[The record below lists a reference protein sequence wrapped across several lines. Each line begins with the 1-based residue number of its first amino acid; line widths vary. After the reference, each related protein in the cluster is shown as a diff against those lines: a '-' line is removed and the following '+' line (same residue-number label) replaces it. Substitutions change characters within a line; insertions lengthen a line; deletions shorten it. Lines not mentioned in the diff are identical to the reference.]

1 MGLTNYG
8 EGSVYR
14 DGQGWRVAVYVD
26 GKRKVVRAKTKAEAL
41 QKRRELYTQKD
52 SGTLS
57 TGKGYTLTSWL
68 DHWLNN
74 IADIRD
80 YTKAGYQFR
89 IKQIIDPTIGKIQLE
104 KLRPEHLEALYV
116 SMKDGTH
123 PRVTKPLAPAGIR
136 QTHSIIRRALK
147 IANQRGLVSRNVAL
161 LVDTPSVPKQKTE
174 ALSTEDAMKLLQAAK
189 GRPDEARWVAALLL
203 GLRPGEALGL
213 TWDCIDFDKQTLTIK
228 QQLQTLP
235 KVGVTLQ
242 SATKTD
248 AGAREIPIP
257 EFLVT
262 IFQLHKQEQERIK
275 IEEGKNWVGWAYEGK
290 KIDLVFTQRSG
301 QPIPSRLDTDRWADL
316 LKDAGLHHT
325 RRYTARHT
333 AATLMLDQI
342 NDIAVVASIL
352 GHTDPSFTYRTYVH
366 PMEDKKR
373 ELADKMGAFLA

>member
-8 EGSVYR
+8 EGSVYQ
-14 DGQGWRVAVYVD
+14 DGTSWKASILID
-26 GKRKVVRAKTKAEAL
+26 GKRKVVRAKTKAEAI
-41 QKRRELYTQKD
+41 QKRRELYAQKD
-52 SGTLS
+52 SGSLA
-57 TGKGYTLTSWL
+57 TGKGYTLSAWL

-89 IKQIIDPTIGKIQLE
+89 IKQIIDPTIGKIQLD
-104 KLRPEHLEALYV
+104 KLRPEHLETLYA

-147 IANQRGLVSRNVAL
+147 IANQRGHVSRNVAL
-161 LVDTPSVPKQKTE
+161 LIDTPSVPKQKTE
-174 ALSTEDAMKLLQAAK
+174 ALSAEDARAILQAAK
-189 GRPDEARWVAALLL
+189 GRPDEARWVTALLL

-213 TWDCIDFDKQTLTIK
+213 TWECVDLENKTLTIK

-235 KVGVTLQ
+235 KIGVTLQ
-242 SATKTD
+242 SATKTE
-248 AGAREIPIP
+248 AGARIIPIP
-257 EFLVT
+257 EFLVE
-262 IFQLHKQEQERIK
+262 IFKLHRIAQDNVK
-275 IEEGKNWVGWAYEGK
+275 IEEGKNWVGWKYEGK
-290 KIDLVFTQRSG
+290 QIDLVFTQRSG
-301 QPIPSRLDTDRWADL
+301 LPIPSRLDTDRWSDL
-316 LKDAGLHHT
+316 LKDAGITHT

-333 AATLMLDQI
+333 AATLMLDQM

-373 ELADKMGAFLA
+373 ELADKMSAFKV